1 MLKYRLACEKHMP
14 AYEKGRLAYKN
25 GRPAYKNGRLAYKKG
40 RLAYENGRLAYENGR
55 LAYEKGRL
63 AYKNHRPAFENSSR
77 SFKKHQSKKSP
88 KLMLQI
94 HQCGMLVPKLIVCGF
109 YRIYLGLAFMHFVI
123 QIIHIM
129 LIRHSLVY
137 NLICISKQSYLTL
150 YIKYT
155 FSHPTFN

>member
-1 MLKYRLACEKHMP
+1 
-14 AYEKGRLAYKN
+14 
-25 GRPAYKNGRLAYKKG
+25 
-40 RLAYENGRLAYENGR
+40 
-55 LAYEKGRL
+55 
-63 AYKNHRPAFENSSR
+63 
-77 SFKKHQSKKSP
+77 
-88 KLMLQI
+88 MLQI

-109 YRIYLGLAFMHFVI
+109 CRIYLGLAFMHFVI

>member
-1 MLKYRLACEKHMP
+1 MVGPPTKMVGSP
-14 AYEKGRLAYKN
+14 T
-25 GRPAYKNGRLAYKKG
+25 KKVG
-40 RLAYENGRLAYENGR
+40 SPTKMVGSPTKMVGSPMK
-55 LAYEKGRL
+55 KGRL